1 VTAEYFSEIC
11 RLELQEEKVK
21 LTAPGNYLTKTISFQ
36 YLSVL
41 FQLEPMALKNF
52 LWELLSYL
60 PVHPYYLGEQ
70 RPMALPLT
78 TELPALDLQGL
89 ENSSSR

>member
-1 VTAEYFSEIC
+1 
-11 RLELQEEKVK
+11 
-21 LTAPGNYLTKTISFQ
+21 
-36 YLSVL
+36 VL